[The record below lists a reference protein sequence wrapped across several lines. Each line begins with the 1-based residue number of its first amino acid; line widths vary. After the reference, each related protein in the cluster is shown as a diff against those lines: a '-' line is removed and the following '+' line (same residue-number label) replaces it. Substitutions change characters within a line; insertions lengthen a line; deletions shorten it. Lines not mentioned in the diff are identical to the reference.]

1 MKKRNNDESY
11 MDITD
16 IIGSDYTP
24 QNKLPRKIG
33 SEIMEKLLIYDETDT
48 IITGSLK
55 EWEEL
60 VCFLFDKFK
69 EYEDEL
75 NTKEIE
81 FDIRHLKP
89 NKFQQN
95 IMSDFFKQNIIL
107 YTDKIPD
114 VIKLKGTFENYD
126 RFYQLMKRIERDIDN
141 SE

>member
-33 SEIMEKLLIYDETDT
+33 VKIMEDLRIEDETDT

-55 EWEEL
+55 EWEDL

-69 EYEDEL
+69 EYEDIL

-81 FDIRHLKP
+81 FDITHLHP
-89 NKFQQN
+89 FEFQQN
-95 IMSDFFKQNIIL
+95 IMSEFFKKNIIQ
-107 YTDKIPD
+107 YTDEIPD
-114 VIKLKGTFENYD
+114 VIKLKGTFGNYD
-126 RFYQLMKRIERDIDN
+126 RFYQMMRDIERNIDN